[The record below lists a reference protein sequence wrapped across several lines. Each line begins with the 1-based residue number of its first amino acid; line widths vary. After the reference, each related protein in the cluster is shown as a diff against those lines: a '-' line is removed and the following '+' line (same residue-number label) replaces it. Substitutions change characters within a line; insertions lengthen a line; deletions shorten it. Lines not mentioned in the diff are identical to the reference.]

1 MRLIVF
7 SLCVVVTLTS
17 HANPLPNDTI
27 DKEILLNERNMLMT
41 FTGNDEIDQWRIIN
55 DGVMGG
61 LSSAKKHISQQM
73 LIFSG
78 DLSTQNNG
86 GFSSIY
92 RELSNI
98 SDRAR
103 AIEVNVLGD
112 GRTYQL
118 RFRALMNGYL
128 VAYKA
133 EFVTTEGVITSHAFD
148 FSDFKATFRGR
159 LISNA
164 PLLSAEQI
172 TSVGFLI
179 SSKTSGYFSLAVKS
193 IRLKEQS

>member
-1 MRLIVF
+1 MRLAVF
-7 SLCVVVTLTS
+7 SLCVVVTLTNN
-17 HANPLPNDTI
+17 ATPLPNDTNN
-27 DKEILLNERNMLMT
+27 KEIVLNERNMLIT
-41 FTGNDEIDQWRIIN
+41 FTENDEIDQWRIVN

-92 RELSNI
+92 RETSNI

-103 AIEVNVLGD
+103 AVEVKVLGD

-133 EFVTTEGVITSHAFD
+133 EIFTTEGVITSHFFD

-164 PLLSAEQI
+164 PSLSAEQI

-179 SSKTSGYFSLAVKS
+179 SSKTSGHFSLAVKS
-193 IRLKEQS
+193 IQLKEQS